1 MTIWILALVLL
12 VGSAALGLRQ
22 GAIRVAFSF
31 IGILFGTLLAV
42 PLASIFRAL
51 LQHLGA
57 KMPGMAWAL
66 APILGF
72 VLVLIAFKVAGF
84 YVHRK
89 VEWFYKYK
97 ASETRLSLWTR
108 LNSRLG
114 ASVALLN
121 ATAYFVLICFYVYN
135 LSYWTVQISS
145 PNSESHFIQLVNQ
158 MGQDMQTT
166 GVARAAK
173 AVGKLPDDYYR
184 FADLAGLLRQ
194 NPQVTNRLL
203 EYPGL
208 TSLFQR
214 DDLQALG
221 QDTGFTGNWQQQAPI
236 DDLLNNGQIQGLL
249 QNAPLVSQIATILD
263 ENYDD
268 LIAYLKTGQSAKY
281 DSEKIL
287 GTWDFN
293 LGTSLVFFR
302 QTHAKLKAADL
313 LDIRAQWTAAY
324 ANTKLLFAG
333 DNKIY
338 IKQLP
343 DFKANPVVA
352 NNLTGDWD
360 AAGTDYKLTV
370 TLNGE
375 SKDLMVKS
383 TDGLRLT
390 LKGLEN
396 PLTFDHE

>member
-42 PLASIFRAL
+42 PLAGIFRAL

-236 DDLLNNGQIQGLL
+236 DDLLNNGQVQGLL

>member
-236 DDLLNNGQIQGLL
+236 DDLLNNGQVQGLL

>member
-42 PLASIFRAL
+42 PLAGIFRAL

>member
-1 MTIWILALVLL
+1 
-12 VGSAALGLRQ
+12 
-22 GAIRVAFSF
+22 
-31 IGILFGTLLAV
+31 
-42 PLASIFRAL
+42 
-51 LQHLGA
+51 
-57 KMPGMAWAL
+57 
-66 APILGF
+66 
-72 VLVLIAFKVAGF
+72 
-84 YVHRK
+84 
-89 VEWFYKYK
+89 
-97 ASETRLSLWTR
+97 
-108 LNSRLG
+108 
-114 ASVALLN
+114 
-121 ATAYFVLICFYVYN
+121 
-135 LSYWTVQISS
+135 
-145 PNSESHFIQLVNQ
+145 

-236 DDLLNNGQIQGLL
+236 DDLLNNGQVQGLL